1 MKNGKIYQFIKS
13 NWRPL
18 LYGFAI
24 FSGIFCGVW
33 ACSKSAPFSID
44 ANRNRIVVQL
54 PKEK

>member
-18 LYGFAI
+18 LYSFAI

-33 ACSKSAPFSID
+33 ACSKSTPFSID